1 MLDPIEIAL
10 FERLLGLALQY
21 GPVVVNAIKELISAI
36 GNERNGAPLIAID
49 DPTEHIK
56 AIDAHVDALL
66 NGTATVTPVIQ

>member
-1 MLDPIEIAL
+1 MLDPIEI
-10 FERLLGLALQY
+10 
-21 GPVVVNAIKELISAI
+21 ELISAI